1 MGIQQR
7 DLEVDMRFLET
18 LLRFHSTNLD
28 RDNDY
33 MANFPT
39 HFEHMPLSPSNV
51 EFLRKNNETCN
62 PENICNKNRRLKNT
76 FLTLISKWRK
86 IA

>member
-1 MGIQQR
+1 MDIQQR

-18 LLRFHSTNLD
+18 LLRFHSTNLG

-33 MANFPT
+33 MVNVPI

-51 EFLRKNNETCN
+51 EFLRTN
-62 PENICNKNRRLKNT
+62 
-76 FLTLISKWRK
+76 F
-86 IA
+86 